1 MKFQWPELLWLLAA
15 APLLVA
21 LYLALLRRRKRVA
34 LRHADLGL
42 FKEAIGPAQRLRR
55 HLPPLLFLVALL
67 GLVVALARPTAV
79 ITLPSRH
86 ELVILAM
93 DVSNS
98 MRAQDV
104 QPDRLAASQA
114 AARAFVE
121 RLPSSTRV
129 AVVSFAATAAVVQP
143 PTDDKEAV
151 YAAIDRFKLQRGTA
165 IGSAILVSL
174 KQIFP
179 DIQYDLHASN
189 PRPAASRRDGHG
201 APGAKAG
208 KDATDAKDAKAATDP
223 KDAKAATPGSYRNAA
238 IVLLTDGQATA
249 GPDPVE
255 AARMAAERGV
265 RVFTVGVGTT
275 KGETVGVEGWSMRV
289 RLDEEMLEKIATIT
303 RADFFHASS
312 ASGLDKAYRD
322 LGSRLVFE
330 KKETEITAVFSA
342 AAAALAVL
350 AAALSMLWFGR
361 IP

>member
-1 MKFQWPELLWLLAA
+1 LWLLAA

-21 LYLALLRRRKRVA
+21 LYVALLRRRKRVT

-67 GLVVALARPTAV
+67 GLIVSIARPTAV

-104 QPDRLAASQA
+104 QPDRLSAAQA
-114 AARAFVE
+114 AARDFVD
-121 RLPSSTRV
+121 RLPASTRV

-143 PTDDKEAV
+143 PTDDKDAV

-179 DIQYDLHASN
+179 EIQYDLHASN
-189 PRPAASRRDGHG
+189 PRPGANRRGAHG
-201 APGAKAG
+201 AGTAKDGGEAKSDETGRGGDGAR
-208 KDATDAKDAKAATDP
+208 DAKPGSAVAT
-223 KDAKAATPGSYRNAA
+223 TPGSYRNAT

-289 RLDEEMLEKIATIT
+289 RLDERMLEQIASIT
-303 RADFFHASS
+303 RADYLHADS
-312 ASGLDKAYRD
+312 ASGLEKAYRD

-330 KKETEITAVFSA
+330 RKETEVTAVFSA
-342 AAAALAVL
+342 AAAMLAVL
-350 AAALSMLWFGR
+350 AAALSVLWFGR
-361 IP
+361 FP